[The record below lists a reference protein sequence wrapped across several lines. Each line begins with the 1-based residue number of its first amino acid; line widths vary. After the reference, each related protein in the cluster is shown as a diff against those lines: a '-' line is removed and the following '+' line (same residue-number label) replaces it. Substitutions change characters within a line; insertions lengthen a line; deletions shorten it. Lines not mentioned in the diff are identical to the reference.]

1 MQGVMTNSDRF
12 NRKTLSVFLSY
23 YKPHWK
29 LFAGDMFC
37 AFIVAAIDTAFPM
50 LSRYTLNTLIPNMQP
65 RPLFIMIACMVLMYV
80 LHAVSNWFIG
90 YWGHIF
96 GTRVE
101 ADMRRDLFT
110 HIEEESF
117 SFFDQH
123 RTGHLMSRVTTDL
136 FEVTELA
143 HHGPEDLL
151 LSILILAGSFT
162 MLFSI
167 RWELALVVI
176 IYIPIC
182 ILIVMQSRKAMNTT
196 SRKVKE
202 RTADINAT
210 LESSISGVRVTQAF
224 TNEEYEINRFNAN
237 NEAYKGARAL
247 FYKAMALFH
256 SKLELGL
263 HLLDVIVLALGGW
276 FIMQGT
282 MTVADLVAAQLFVAA
297 FQGPI
302 RRLSNFVE
310 QFTTGMAGF
319 NRFLELMRTH
329 SEIPQLPDAPEL
341 TAVKGDI
348 SYSDVSFAYNE
359 NAPVLSHVNLEIKAG
374 QTVALAGPSGAGK
387 TTICHLLPRFYQL
400 TEGAITIDGTDISKV
415 SLASLRRQ
423 IGIVQQ
429 DVFLFAGTI
438 RENIAYG
445 CPDATLEQV
454 IEAAKRAEI
463 HEDIM
468 KMKDGYDS
476 IVGERG
482 VKLSGGQKQRVSIA
496 RTFLKNPPILIL
508 DEATSALDT
517 ATELKIQHSFDELSK
532 GRTTLVIAHRLS
544 TIKNADK
551 IAVVTE
557 KGIEEAGTHDE
568 LMEMGGLYKELY
580 TAQYAAR

>member
-1 MQGVMTNSDRF
+1 MTNSDRF

-50 LSRYTLNTLIPNMQP
+50 LSRYTLNKLIPDMMP

-80 LHAVSNWFIG
+80 VHAVANWFIG

-96 GTRVE
+96 GARVE
-101 ADMRRDLFT
+101 ADMRRDLFN

-117 SFFDQH
+117 SFFDTH

-151 LSILILAGSFT
+151 LSVLILAGSFI
-162 MLFSI
+162 MLFNI

-182 ILIVMQSRKAMNTT
+182 ILIVMQSRRAMNMT

-224 TNEEYEINRFNAN
+224 TNEQYEINRFNAN
-237 NEAYKGARAL
+237 NGEYVTARGF
-247 FYKAMALFH
+247 FYKAMCMFH
-256 SKLELGL
+256 TKLEFGL

-282 MTVADLVAAQLFVAA
+282 MTIADLVAAQLFVAA

-329 SEIPQLPDAPEL
+329 SEIPELPDAPDL
-341 TAVKGDI
+341 APVQGNI
-348 SYSDVSFAYNE
+348 CYRDVTFAYNE

-400 TEGAITIDGTDISKV
+400 TDGTITIDGTDIANV

-445 CPDATLEQV
+445 CPDATFEQV
-454 IEAAKRAEI
+454 VEAAKRAEI
-463 HEDIM
+463 HDDIM
-468 KMKDGYDS
+468 KMKDGYDT

-544 TIKNADK
+544 TIKNADR

-568 LMEMGGLYKELY
+568 LMAKGGLYSELY